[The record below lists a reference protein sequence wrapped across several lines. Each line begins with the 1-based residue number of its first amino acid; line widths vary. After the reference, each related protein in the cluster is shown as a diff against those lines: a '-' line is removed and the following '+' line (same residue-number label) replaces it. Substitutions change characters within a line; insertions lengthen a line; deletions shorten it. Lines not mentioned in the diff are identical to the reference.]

1 MRFVNLKVTE
11 ELYVEWQES
20 LSPDKFS
27 KFGDNTFVLFRDLW
41 NEYSTD
47 IHQYHLVLI
56 APYMNSRMIE
66 FSPSQ
71 QIYIGKVRVAG
82 LNTMEERKQGRSRI
96 AKISNRNIYTV
107 TYSDSTYSLGVD
119 EEYYEKLTELL

>member
-1 MRFVNLKVTE
+1 MQFVNLKVTD

-27 KFGDNTFVLFRDLW
+27 KFGNNTFVLFRDLW
-41 NEYSTD
+41 NEYSSD

-56 APYMNSRMIE
+56 APYMNSRTIE

-82 LNTMEERKQGRSRI
+82 LNTMEERKQGRPRI
-96 AKISNRNIYTV
+96 AKISNRNIYTI
-107 TYSDSTYSLGVD
+107 TYSESTYPLSVHVLFLR
-119 EEYYEKLTELL
+119 KCAQP